1 MYSSIGRSEIHV
13 KPKSSGVQQV
23 AANISITPMPCVR
36 DLAIYINGDLS
47 MRSTDGFE
55 LLCRPPSTT
64 LDSLVCA
71 CSHGPDAELCCLGA
85 LPPGLRQRCAGR
97 YSRVFNVSTP
107 VSSVRG
113 GTDDP
118 SSLTL

>member
-1 MYSSIGRSEIHV
+1 MGRSEIHV

-85 LPPGLRQRCAGR
+85 LPPGLRQRCAGLVGIQEYLMCR
-97 YSRVFNVSTP
+97 LQ
-107 VSSVRG
+107 SVQYAAARMI
-113 GTDDP
+113 
-118 SSLTL
+118 LHL